1 MKQMH
6 KQKQRAITG
15 LTSVLIVVVIIS
27 LFSLLRRI
35 LKLETFDA
43 VSVIIST
50 IESVGLIVS
59 LIIAIKQL
67 VGSKEIAR
75 ATFITELNKSFVEN
89 EDYLTI
95 YNLLQN
101 CYDGD
106 CKCENPCGERINM
119 EKRCGIKI
127 PKGQI
132 SNYLTFFETIYL
144 LKNRGV
150 ISYDVIDDL
159 FAYRFFLAV
168 HSKLVQQSK
177 IAPQPQNFVNIF
189 RLECEW
195 LGWRYAH
202 GKDHDPGCG
211 SVYVTLPLRNLVDND
226 TYVKMTEGCQTFKE
240 VKVKEK

>member
-1 MKQMH
+1 MH
-6 KQKQRAITG
+6 RFKQKAITG
-15 LTSVLIVVVIIS
+15 LTSVLIVVIIIA
-27 LFSLLRRI
+27 LFSLLRKI
-35 LKLETFDA
+35 LKMETFDA
-43 VSVIIST
+43 VSIIISA

-89 EDYLTI
+89 EDYLAI
-95 YNLLQN
+95 YNLLQD
-101 CYDGD
+101 CYDGA
-106 CKCENPCGERINM
+106 CECDEPCMERTNLDRPCRI
-119 EKRCGIKI
+119 RI

-159 FAYRFFLAV
+159 FAYRFFLAA
-168 HSKLVQQSK
+168 HSKLIQQAK

-189 RLECEW
+189 RLEYEW
-195 LGWRYAH
+195 LNWRYAH
-202 GKDHDPGCG
+202 GKDHDENAGT
-211 SVYVTLPLRNLVDND
+211 VYVTLPLRNLVSEEI
-226 TYVKMTEGCQTFKE
+226 YRQMTDGCQTFKE
-240 VKVKEK
+240 KVRKK